1 MKEIND
7 EDKSVPTITLQDS
20 YTQTPYVETVSVGTK
35 KTPPPPP
42 KHIGAQAVV
51 EQVEN
56 EAQAKPV
63 TASSGC

>member
-42 KHIGAQAVV
+42 KHIGA
-51 EQVEN
+51 
-56 EAQAKPV
+56 
-63 TASSGC
+63 